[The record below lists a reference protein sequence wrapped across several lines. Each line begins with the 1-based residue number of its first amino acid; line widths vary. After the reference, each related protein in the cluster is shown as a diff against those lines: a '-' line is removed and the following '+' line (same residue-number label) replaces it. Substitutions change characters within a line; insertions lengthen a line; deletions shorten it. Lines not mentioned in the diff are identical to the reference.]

1 MRNVAKRSFAS
12 LILAGILLLGLL
24 GFIILYF
31 VRGAEWAVF
40 PGSPH
45 VYTGGNLDSGII
57 TDRSGTVLLD
67 STDGRSY
74 AQDAALRTATLHLL
88 GDREGY
94 IAAPLLGRF
103 ADELVGYSP
112 ISGTY
117 NLSGKNSTAKLTI
130 SGEVQTEA
138 LAQLAGRSG
147 SIGVYNYKTGEILC
161 AVSSP
166 SYDPDNV
173 PDIAGDTTGAYDGV
187 YVNRFFNASFVPGS
201 IFKLITAAA
210 ALENLPDLEE
220 RTFQCSGSF
229 SVQGDDVNC
238 NNIHGTIDFKTAL
251 AKSCNVVFGELALE
265 LGREKLTEYAEKL
278 GVTERFPVDGFKTQ
292 AGFFDLSDAPEVDVA
307 WAGIGQYTDLI
318 NPCGYLRLMGVI
330 AGGGEAAEPYLM
342 EQVDAKKLTASY
354 HAATRRTGRLLEQD
368 TCRTLTRMMRN
379 NVVNTYGTAAFPDLE
394 VCAKS
399 GTAELGGGL
408 LPHAT
413 FAGFIADEDYPLA
426 FIVVVENAGSGSEVC
441 TSIAGTVLRQCVEVL
456 DEERFSE

>member
-1 MRNVAKRSFAS
+1 MRNVAKRSLAS

-24 GFIILYF
+24 AFVILYF
-31 VRGAEWAVF
+31 VKGAEWAVF

-45 VYTGGNLDSGII
+45 VYTAGNLDSGII

-74 AQDAALRTATLHLL
+74 AQDASLRMATLHLL

-94 IAAPLLGRF
+94 IAAPLLGKF
-103 ADELVGYSP
+103 ADEMVGYSP
-112 ISGTY
+112 VSGTY
-117 NLSGKNSTAKLTI
+117 NLSGKHSSAKLTI
-130 SGEVQTEA
+130 SGEVQTAA
-138 LAQLAGRSG
+138 LEQLAGRPG
-147 SIGVYNYKTGEILC
+147 SIGVYNYRTGEILC

-166 SYDPDNV
+166 TYDPDNV

-201 IFKLITAAA
+201 IFKLVTAAA
-210 ALENLPDLEE
+210 ALENLPDVES
-220 RTFQCSGSF
+220 RTFQCGGSF
-229 SVQGDDVNC
+229 DVEGDTVNC
-238 NNIHGTIDFKTAL
+238 MGVHGQIDFKTAL

-265 LGREKLTEYAEKL
+265 LGPETLSEYAEKL
-278 GVTERFPVDGFKTQ
+278 GITERFSVDGFNTQ
-292 AGFFDLSDAPEVDVA
+292 AGFFDLTDAPRVDVA
-307 WAGIGQYTDLI
+307 WAGIGQYTNLI
-318 NPCGYLRLMGVI
+318 NPCGYLRLMGII

-342 EQVDAKKLTASY
+342 ERVDAKKLTASY
-354 HAATRRTGRLLEQD
+354 HASTRSTGRLLEKE
-368 TCRTLTRMMRN
+368 TCRVLTGMMRN
-379 NVVNTYGTAAFPDLE
+379 NVVSAYGTAPFPDLE

-399 GTAELGGGL
+399 GTAELGGGI

-441 TSIAGTVLRQCVEVL
+441 ASIAGTVLHRCVDVL
-456 DEERFSE
+456 DGERFG

>member
-1 MRNVAKRSFAS
+1 MRNVAKRSFAA
-12 LILAGILLLGLL
+12 LILAGVLLLGLL
-24 GFIILYF
+24 AFVILYF
-31 VRGAEWAVF
+31 VKGAAWAVF

-45 VYTGGNLDSGII
+45 VYTGGNLDSGVI
-57 TDRSGTVLLD
+57 TDRAGAVLLD
-67 STDGRSY
+67 STDGRAY
-74 AQDAALRTATLHLL
+74 AQDPALRKATLHLL

-94 IAAPLLGRF
+94 IAAPLLGKY

-117 NLSGKNSTAKLTI
+117 SLSGKSSTAKLTI
-130 SGEVQTEA
+130 SAEVQTAA
-138 LAQLAGRSG
+138 LEQLAGRSG
-147 SIGVYNYKTGEILC
+147 SVGVYNYETGEILC

-166 SYDPDNV
+166 TYDPDNV

-201 IFKLITAAA
+201 IFKLVTAAA
-210 ALENLPDLEE
+210 ALENLPGLEE
-220 RTFQCSGSF
+220 RTFQCGGSF
-229 SVQGDDVNC
+229 NVEGDDVNC
-238 NNIHGTIDFKTAL
+238 NNVHGTVDFQTAL

-265 LGREKLTEYAEKL
+265 LGPETLTEYAEKL
-278 GVTERFPVDGFKTQ
+278 GITKRFPVDGFNTQ
-292 AGFFDLSDAPEVDVA
+292 AGFFDLTGAPAVDVA

-342 EQVDAKKLTASY
+342 ERVDAKKLTASY
-354 HAATRRTGRLLEQD
+354 HASPRRTGRLLDRE
-368 TCRTLTRMMRN
+368 TCQALTAMMRN
-379 NVVNTYGTAAFPDLE
+379 NVVSTYGTAPFPDLP

-399 GTAELGGGL
+399 GTAEVGGGF

-413 FAGFIADEDYPLA
+413 FAGFIADADYPLA

-441 TSIAGTVLRQCVEVL
+441 ASIAGTVLQHCVNVL
-456 DEERFSE
+456 DSEQFG